1 MHPDLTGRENVFLNG
16 SFLGLDRRSIQ
27 AMYDDIVAFAELEQ
41 FIDTPVKHYSSGM
54 FMRLGFAIAVHVDP
68 EILLIDEV
76 LAVADAS
83 FAAKCYAALA
93 RVKRRGRT
101 MVLVSHDPIQVRRF
115 CDRVVWLD
123 RGKVRL
129 AGDPRKVI
137 QDYVQHMQGGLTPG
151 DVATAQRAARGPTD
165 LRIRAAVLRESAD
178 GPEQYSVLPGDT
190 VTVAAE
196 LEAKSH
202 LTDVIVGCALHRSDG
217 LLVAESTTEATIGP
231 LEVAP
236 GRTVVTCRLGPAA
249 TRRRYLQRL
258 PQGMAGAEAP
268 PALPL
273 LGQCADAFR
282 GQVHGLPA
290 GCGRAPGPMARRPLA
305 RPSAAR
311 AQRCSGGAAGYDQ
324 RAAAPDLA

>member
-1 MHPDLTGRENVFLNG
+1 MPDHSPPAIELRDVRKRFVIRHEAARTFQGMALAMLGRRPMDHEEFWALDGVNLTVAPGETLGIIGPNGSGKSTILKLLAGTIQATEGQVTARGRVFGLLELGAGMHPDLTGRENVFLNG

-76 LAVADAS
+76 LAVGDAS

-178 GPEQYSVLPGDT
+178 GPEQY
-190 VTVAAE
+190 
-196 LEAKSH
+196 
-202 LTDVIVGCALHRSDG
+202 
-217 LLVAESTTEATIGP
+217 
-231 LEVAP
+231 
-236 GRTVVTCRLGPAA
+236 
-249 TRRRYLQRL
+249 TR
-258 PQGMAGAEAP
+258 A
-268 PALPL
+268 
-273 LGQCADAFR
+273 
-282 GQVHGLPA
+282 
-290 GCGRAPGPMARRPLA
+290 
-305 RPSAAR
+305 
-311 AQRCSGGAAGYDQ
+311 SG
-324 RAAAPDLA
+324 